1 MNQLK
6 VIILIS
12 LFCFGGIF
20 FVLEIDKISKILAK
34 PQFFLSSL
42 FDLLKLN
49 HFRSSSQ
56 INNSGYRLPTFSDNR
71 EITFLKMGTYTE
83 KQYQE
88 KDTETSYQEFIF
100 NKDLDAQLE
109 RDNPTLQKLIGK
121 EKLTNLI
128 STNSTS
134 SLLGMPTTSDE
145 EEIEEKEIKEDK
157 NDKNRGGGGI
167 INNSRQNKCDN
178 YKNKTYSKILI
189 SEIQLESDL
198 STYDEFIELYN
209 HSNEEIELTC
219 WKLEKYA
226 SKENLTSTPTLIELI
241 PESKF
246 ENVKIKPYSFFLISH
261 PSSSVADISDLTYA
275 KSYSISKNNTLILRK
290 PNGEISDLVGYGDD
304 KEKIYQYEK
313 GPFLI
318 ENLTNKTLQRK
329 NYQDS
334 DDNSKDFWFRTPT
347 PKNSSYTELPRDNFI
362 DLTILDI
369 ENFQVNLSIN
379 DNDYLLHIFFVEP
392 NVDLQGLNLEKVKNN
407 YFYNLII
414 LTSSEINMLDKL
426 QNKNIFSLE
435 DFGTTSTLP
444 LPQFSA
450 SSTESIF
457 SITKCPSSSTL
468 YYFGI
473 YLYDNLDRENAT
485 LIKIASSTFPE
496 DLCNPENIDISFS
509 LASSSI
515 LISEVMIAGEKADDE
530 YIELYN
536 PTDFKADLSG
546 WRLLLLKNNKSY
558 TLLGGRAR
566 SNFDNIK
573 INPYSYLL
581 LANASSNLLLQ
592 PDIRWSKSNKLT
604 ENNKIILFNKDNQI
618 VDSIGWGENSNCLG
632 ECLSNPPKNKS
643 LSRKATAYS
652 SEESI
657 KHEEKNYGNAYN
669 SYNNFFDFVLTDPDP
684 QNSVSDSEIPPKEIL
699 NFNLKISSSTFIFS
713 WLSPY
718 YLQEG
723 LYYQLMT
730 SFQDKTIGTTTFI
743 LLSHQEFT
751 FDICQVFPNLKI
763 PAQTSFILNLKR
775 GELLLSSST
784 FILTS
789 DFWGCF
795 LQDDNNNKEI
805 SLLLFPVDTC
815 KIKNGHFIS
824 WFIFPRIYDYFYSF
838 N

>member
-1 MNQLK
+1 MGKLK
-6 VIILIS
+6 VLLLIL

-20 FVLEIDKISKILAK
+20 FILEIDKTNKILTK
-34 PQFFLSSL
+34 PQIFLSSL
-42 FDLLKLN
+42 FDLLKSNRFLSSN
-49 HFRSSSQ
+49 H
-56 INNSGYRLPTFSDNR
+56 INNSDYTPLVFSNNQK
-71 EITFLKMGTYTE
+71 ITFLKTGTYSE

-88 KDTETSYQEFIF
+88 NDAETSYQEFIF
-100 NKDLDAQLE
+100 NKDLDIQLE
-109 RDNPTLQKLIGK
+109 RDNSTLQKLIKK
-121 EKLTNLI
+121 EKSTDLI
-128 STNSTS
+128 SMNSTS
-134 SLLGMPTTSDE
+134 SLLEIPTTSDE
-145 EEIEEKEIKEDK
+145 REIKEKEIEKDE
-157 NDKNRGGGGI
+157 NDKNGGGEGI

-178 YKNKTYSKILI
+178 YKNKTYPKILI
-189 SEIQLESDL
+189 SEIQPESDL
-198 STYDEFIELYN
+198 STDDEFIELYN
-209 HSNEEIELTC
+209 HSNEEIDLTC

-226 SKENLTSTPTLIELI
+226 SKQNPTSTPTLTELI

-246 ENVKIKPYSFFLISH
+246 ENVKIKPYSFLLISH

-290 PNGEISDLVGYGDD
+290 GNGEISDLVGYGDG

-313 GPFLI
+313 EPFLI
-318 ENLTNKTLQRK
+318 ENLANKTLQRK

-334 DDNSKDFWFRTPT
+334 DDNLKDFWFHTPT
-347 PKNSSYTELPRDNFI
+347 PKNSTYTELPRDNFI
-362 DLTILDI
+362 DLTNLDI
-369 ENFQVNLSIN
+369 KNFQVNLNIN

-392 NVDLQGLNLEKVKNN
+392 NVDLQGLNLEKIKNN

-414 LTSSEINMLDKL
+414 STSSEINMLDRL

-435 DFGTTSTLP
+435 DFGITSTLS
-444 LPQFSA
+444 LPQFSG
-450 SSTESIF
+450 SSTELIF
-457 SITKCPSSSTL
+457 AAIKCPSVSTL

-485 LIKIASSTFPE
+485 LIQIASSTLPE
-496 DLCNPENIDISFS
+496 DLCNPENIDISFP

-515 LISEVMIAGEKADDE
+515 LISEVMIAGDKADDE

-536 PTDFKADLSG
+536 PTDFEVDLSG

-581 LANASSNLLLQ
+581 LAHASSNIFVQ

-604 ENNKIILFNKDNQI
+604 ENNKIILLNKDNQI
-618 VDSIGWGENSNCLG
+618 VDSIGWGENNNCLG
-632 ECLSNPPKNKS
+632 ECLFNPPKNKS
-643 LSRKATAYS
+643 LSRKATTHS
-652 SEESI
+652 SEESM
-657 KHEEKNYGNAYN
+657 KNEEKKYGNAYN
-669 SYNNFFDFVLTDPDP
+669 SYNNSFDFILTDPDP
-684 QNSVSDSEIPPKEIL
+684 QGSASDAEIPPKDIL

-718 YLQEG
+718 YLQNG

-730 SFQDKTIGTTTFI
+730 SFQDRIIGTTTFI
-743 LLSHQEFT
+743 LLTYQEFA
-751 FDICQVFPNLKI
+751 FDICQIFPNLKI

-795 LQDDNNNKEI
+795 LQDNNNNKEI
-805 SLLLFPVDTC
+805 SLLLFPVDTY
-815 KIKNGHFIS
+815 KVKNGRFIS
-824 WFIFPRIYDYFYSF
+824 WFIFPKIYDYFYSF